1 MEKNV
6 ETNQVCL
13 QGIIVF
19 IPVDVGSKSE
29 ALAPIL
35 YLNRDKK
42 IRLYKRGDNPFEN
55 STFNDYDGKFVE
67 TLGELVGKNKFKVHS
82 IRIINKENDDEMSKS
97 NM

>member
-13 QGIIVF
+13 QGIVVF
-19 IPVDVGSKSE
+19 IPVDAGSKSE
-29 ALAPIL
+29 TLAPIL

-55 STFNDYDGKFVE
+55 SSFNDYDGKHVEVQGEFVH
-67 TLGELVGKNKFKVHS
+67 GNKLKVLS
-82 IRIINKENDDEMSKS
+82 IRIINKEYDNELPEM
-97 NM
+97 

>member
-19 IPVDVGSKSE
+19 IPIDVGSKSE
-29 ALAPIL
+29 VLVPTL

-55 STFNDYDGKFVE
+55 STFNDYDGKHVE
-67 TLGELVGKNKFKVHS
+67 VQGELIHGNKLKVLS
-82 IRIINKENDDEMSKS
+82 IRIINKEYDNELSEM
-97 NM
+97 

>member
-1 MEKNV
+1 MDKNV

-19 IPVDVGSKSE
+19 IPIDVGSKSE
-29 ALAPIL
+29 VLAPTL

-55 STFNDYDGKFVE
+55 STFNDYDGKHVE
-67 TLGELVGKNKFKVHS
+67 VQGELIHGNKLKVLS
-82 IRIINKENDDEMSKS
+82 IRIINKEYDNELSEM
-97 NM
+97 

>member
-19 IPVDVGSKSE
+19 IPIDVGSKSE
-29 ALAPIL
+29 VLMPTL

-55 STFNDYDGKFVE
+55 STFNDYDGKHVE
-67 TLGELVGKNKFKVHS
+67 VQGELIHGNKLKVLS
-82 IRIINKENDDEMSKS
+82 IRIINKEYDNELSEM
-97 NM
+97 